1 VTKQA
6 LVVVDMQEYFCQPGH
21 ALARFI
27 SALGQPGA
35 ADWYWGWLEET
46 VVPLAGTDIAAR
58 LAKAGIETV
67 VVAGVVTD
75 VCVTGM
81 ARELADADFSVF
93 VVADACGAPM
103 RESHEW
109 ALRVAI
115 PTFAAIT
122 TTDDVMA
129 TAMAVAEQRTDP

>member
-6 LVVVDMQEYFCQPGH
+6 ANV
-21 ALARFI
+21 
-27 SALGQPGA
+27 
-35 ADWYWGWLEET
+35 
-46 VVPLAGTDIAAR
+46 
-58 LAKAGIETV
+58 
-67 VVAGVVTD
+67 
-75 VCVTGM
+75 
-81 ARELADADFSVF
+81 SVF

-129 TAMAVAEQRTDP
+129 TAMAEAEQRTAQ

>member
-6 LVVVDMQEYFCQPGH
+6 ANV
-21 ALARFI
+21 
-27 SALGQPGA
+27 
-35 ADWYWGWLEET
+35 
-46 VVPLAGTDIAAR
+46 
-58 LAKAGIETV
+58 
-67 VVAGVVTD
+67 
-75 VCVTGM
+75 
-81 ARELADADFSVF
+81 SVF

-122 TTDDVMA
+122 ATDDLLAEA
-129 TAMAVAEQRTDP
+129 TAMAEAEQRTAQ